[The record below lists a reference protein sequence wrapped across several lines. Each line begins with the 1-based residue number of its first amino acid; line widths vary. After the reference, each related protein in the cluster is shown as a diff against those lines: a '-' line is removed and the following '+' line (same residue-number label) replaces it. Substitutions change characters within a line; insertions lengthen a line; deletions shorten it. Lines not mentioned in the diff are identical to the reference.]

1 MKNPTPDIQRP
12 RWQAVLLVCKECGKR
27 SNGPKHLK
35 PKEVAALARRGSKHA
50 KTRTRVLMTT
60 CMGLC
65 PKSAIALAAAGADA
79 TRIVAISKSGQVEQA
94 VARLTADARTLVP

>member
-1 MKNPTPDIQRP
+1 MKSSSPDIQRP

-35 PKEVAALARRGSKHA
+35 PKEVAALARRSKHA
-50 KTRTRVLMTT
+50 TTRTRVLMTT

-79 TRIVAISKSGQVEQA
+79 TRIVAIRKSGQVEKA
-94 VARLTADARTLVP
+94 VARLTADPSTLP